1 MSYTK
6 IFIAESLVL
15 LNRSQQFR
23 LTRKK
28 ATIHLSGHYDNSPY
42 FTLHKNKPF
51 TSIAHCSFHTPLCE

>member
-6 IFIAESLVL
+6 IFIAESLAL

-42 FTLHKNKPF
+42 FTLHKNKLF
-51 TSIAHCSFHTPLCE
+51 TSIAHSSPYTTL